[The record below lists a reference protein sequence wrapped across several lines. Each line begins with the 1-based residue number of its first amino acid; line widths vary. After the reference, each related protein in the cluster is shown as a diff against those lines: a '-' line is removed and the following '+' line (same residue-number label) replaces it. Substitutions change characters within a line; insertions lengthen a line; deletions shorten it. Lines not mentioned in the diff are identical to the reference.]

1 MPKKSYIYISGHG
14 ADPQAN
20 GRLNDP
26 ILKGTASLGACMPN
40 IRRLV
45 QKGDYIFVI
54 SGKTAGVQQYV
65 VGGFEVAEK
74 IDTLSAY
81 QRFPENRLRLNENGI
96 LEGNII
102 VNADGSQHALD
113 THQVETFDNR
123 VKNWILGINPVT
135 LETEKEV
142 ELGRMQTLDKIASI
156 LNKPK
161 GNRLIDMMGRWAK
174 MDEEQTN
181 EMLAWL
187 KGIKAVT

>member
-1 MPKKSYIYISGHG
+1 MPVKSYIYISGQG

-26 ILKGTASLGACMPN
+26 ILKGTTSLGACMPN

-45 QKGDYIFVI
+45 RRGDYIFVI
-54 SGKTAGVQQYV
+54 SGKTRGVQQYV

-74 IDTLSAY
+74 IDTLAAY
-81 QRFPENRLRLNENGI
+81 QRFPENRLRLNDDGI

-102 VNADGSQHALD
+102 VNEDGSKHPLD
-113 THQVETFDNR
+113 GHKMATFDSR
-123 VKNWILGINPVT
+123 VQNWILGTNPVA
-135 LETEKEV
+135 LESEREV
-142 ELGRMQTLDKIASI
+142 ELGRMQTLDKLASI

-161 GNRLIDMMGRWAK
+161 SNRVIDMMGRWAK
-174 MDEEQTN
+174 MNDAQTN

-187 KGIKAVT
+187 RGIKAAP